1 LLVYADA
8 DKTGRMWKIL
18 DDLGEAV
25 KPTMTT
31 IRVRNVNA
39 EAVARTLTEVFKSTR
54 IVAAPG
60 TDQIVVYATPNDLA
74 TIRKLVELLDAA
86 PVAAP
91 ARVPAIPMLQAP
103 PTFTMEFRAAPWAD
117 IVEWYAKT
125 SGLTFVGQ
133 VKPTGTVTLTPG
145 KDKKFT
151 LAEVTDLLNEAL
163 IQNKMLLVRREKTF
177 TIIPADEKP
186 DPSLFLR
193 VVLDGVPD
201 RGKTELVEVVITLA
215 KEQPVKE
222 YAEEIKKMLGPFGE
236 LQTITARN
244 AVLVRDTAGNIQRIR
259 EVIKP

>member
-1 LLVYADA
+1 
-8 DKTGRMWKIL
+8 
-18 DDLGEAV
+18 
-25 KPTMTT
+25 
-31 IRVRNVNA
+31 
-39 EAVARTLTEVFKSTR
+39 
-54 IVAAPG
+54 
-60 TDQIVVYATPNDLA
+60 
-74 TIRKLVELLDAA
+74 
-86 PVAAP
+86 
-91 ARVPAIPMLQAP
+91 
-103 PTFTMEFRAAPWAD
+103 
-117 IVEWYAKT
+117 
-125 SGLTFVGQ
+125 
-133 VKPTGTVTLTPG
+133 VKPTGAVTLTPG

-151 LAEVTDLLNEAL
+151 LAEVTDLLNEVL

-193 VVLDGVPD
+193 VVLEGVPD
-201 RGKTELVEVVITLA
+201 RGKTELIEVVITLP